1 MKSGY
6 LFERAGEDWGE
17 TSTVPMGNIDNGAML
32 KMVDNVVQVNTVVL
46 SASNAPLSAR
56 IACA

>member
-1 MKSGY
+1 
-6 LFERAGEDWGE
+6 
-17 TSTVPMGNIDNGAML
+17 ML